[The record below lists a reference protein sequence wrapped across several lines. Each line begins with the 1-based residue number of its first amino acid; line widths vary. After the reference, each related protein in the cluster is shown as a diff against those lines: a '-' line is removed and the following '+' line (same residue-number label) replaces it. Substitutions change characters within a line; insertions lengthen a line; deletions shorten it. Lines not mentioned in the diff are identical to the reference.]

1 MVKVTY
7 YLDVISSW
15 CYWAE
20 PAWLELKAR
29 WGARVAFDWKIA
41 LMDDSGL
48 PVSEAQE
55 AWFYRRSGT
64 LMRSPRMLNTRWF
77 EAGLREYLAPNAVA
91 VAARQMGI
99 AGDAARLVIAE
110 AAMRDGVRVG
120 RWEESVQV
128 VAKTF
133 GLDPQALD
141 RQARSSSVSSEIQES
156 TAEFKSFRMTVR
168 PSFLIENSIGD
179 RAVLSG
185 IAVSKPLNACI
196 ESLLA
201 DAEGYAAYAAHH
213 GNPPA
218 S

>member
-20 PAWLELKAR
+20 PAWLGLKSR
-29 WGARVAFDWKIA
+29 WAGAVTFDWKIA

-64 LMRSPRMLNTRWF
+64 LMRSGRMLNTGWF

-91 VAARQMGI
+91 VAARQLGI
-99 AGDAARLVIAE
+99 QGDAARLVLAE

-120 RWEESVQV
+120 RWEESVRVIAQ
-128 VAKTF
+128 TF
-133 GLDPQALD
+133 GLDPKALE
-141 RQARSSSVSSEIQES
+141 QKARSASVSSEIQQS
-156 TAEFKSFRMTVR
+156 TTEFKEFKMTVR
-168 PSFLIENSIGD
+168 PAFLIENTIGD

-185 IAVSKPLNACI
+185 MAVSRPLDACI
-196 ESLLA
+196 ETLLA
-201 DAEGYAAYAAHH
+201 DAQGYAAYAAHH
-213 GNPPA
+213 GPPPA